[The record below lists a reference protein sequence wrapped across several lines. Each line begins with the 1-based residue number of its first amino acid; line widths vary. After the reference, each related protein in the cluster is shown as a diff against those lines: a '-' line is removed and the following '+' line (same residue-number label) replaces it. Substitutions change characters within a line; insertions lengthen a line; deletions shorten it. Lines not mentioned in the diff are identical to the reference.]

1 MIMSLLLQIYFRY
14 VVGKSLPWTEE
25 LSRFA
30 FLYLV
35 FMVIS
40 ISVKRHSHIRVTV
53 QFRMFPPA
61 AEKVLLIISDFIW
74 FLFNCIV
81 IYTGFYL
88 FMDMGAS
95 NRMQISPVLGWNLK
109 YVYVIL
115 PIGFL
120 LMNIRMI
127 QNYYI
132 SYIDNKKQR
141 GNVDVS

>member
-1 MIMSLLLQIYFRY
+1 MSLLLQIYFRY
-14 VVGKSLPWTEE
+14 AVGKSLPWTEE

-30 FLYLV
+30 FLFLV

-53 QFRMFPPA
+53 QFRMFSPR
-61 AEKVLLIISDFIW
+61 VQSILMVISDLIW
-74 FLFNCIV
+74 FAFNCVV
-81 IYTGFYL
+81 IYTGLKL

-95 NRMQISPVLGWNLK
+95 NRTQISPVLGWNLK
-109 YVYVIL
+109 YVYAIL

-127 QNYYI
+127 QNYCL
-132 SYIDNKKQR
+132 SYLDKKNQR
-141 GNVDVS
+141 GNVNVS